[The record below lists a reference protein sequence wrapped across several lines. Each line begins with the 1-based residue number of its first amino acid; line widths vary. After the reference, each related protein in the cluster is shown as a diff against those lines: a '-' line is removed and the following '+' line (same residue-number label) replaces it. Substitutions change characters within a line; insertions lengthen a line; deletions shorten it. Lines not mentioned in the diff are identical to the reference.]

1 MKSITNQTTH
11 NLDVFF
17 DQLPFTKENY
27 NIDILT
33 MTKADFIN
41 LYVSF
46 TKMSISDPE
55 SFLADL
61 ISVDF
66 IEMIDN
72 FIVVDL
78 EVLGCRS

>member
-27 NIDILT
+27 HIDILT

-46 TKMSISDPE
+46 SKTSISDPE

-66 IEMIDN
+66 IKMLGN
-72 FIVVDL
+72 SIVIDL